1 LSVERFRIMSN
12 TKIFLRHFV
21 VRIMS
26 LTNCF
31 TGLSWNINSRI
42 PHQAHRTDHIV
53 YFRASFANLMHDTEN
68 VNFYVLS
75 TFISFVLLCFKIVE
89 RECDMVSFKFVSFDF
104 ELILTCMR
112 HVFLYCRT
120 IHTQVLSNDFI
131 EEVAWSKN
139 DSKTDAIDIFYNRIF
154 RIRIL
159 NLTLRITHT
168 IVTNFN
174 RFANACGGLFVVRSF
189 CAMTFKIRNI
199 RRSHNSH
206 LISFTSEDSYDGMA
220 WQRGHFLG

>member
-1 LSVERFRIMSN
+1 LKYKLAHSAPSTSHGLYRLFPRKFRKSDARRE
-12 TKIFLRHFV
+12 K
-21 VRIMS
+21 
-26 LTNCF
+26 
-31 TGLSWNINSRI
+31 
-42 PHQAHRTDHIV
+42 
-53 YFRASFANLMHDTEN
+53 EN

-120 IHTQVLSNDFI
+120 THTRVLSNDFI
-131 EEVAWSKN
+131 EEVARSKN

-159 NLTLRITHT
+159 NLTLRIIHT

-206 LISFTSEDSYDGMA
+206 LISFTSEDSYDEMA